1 MMHADKYI
9 QALIESQ
16 SFFEI
21 HQEKVLGVEMDVFKN
36 RPRSLVDFIDLSA
49 SHGEKPYLIY
59 QDHVVSF
66 SQHLDLVK
74 KAAHILQSEY
84 IMLNLVIGLLYM
96 LLIAL
101 NG

>member
-9 QALIESQ
+9 QALIKNQ

-49 SHGEKPYLIY
+49 SHGKKPYL
-59 QDHVVSF
+59 
-66 SQHLDLVK
+66 
-74 KAAHILQSEY
+74 
-84 IMLNLVIGLLYM
+84 MP
-96 LLIAL
+96 
-101 NG
+101 